1 MRSRRNEDASI
12 WAHSFRGSLKG
23 ILRASF
29 GIAAENAPSLSSL
42 RNKVRGREGVKMKRL
57 MFGVGVAALILLSG
71 CTTPV
76 RIKTTGSNGS
86 VQEIEVRDSTGKVI
100 EIGNSSKEKI
110 DKLVPAIEKEIVK
123 VLNGKVAEKDFKGK
137 YEIL

>member
-1 MRSRRNEDASI
+1 
-12 WAHSFRGSLKG
+12 
-23 ILRASF
+23 
-29 GIAAENAPSLSSL
+29 
-42 RNKVRGREGVKMKRL
+42 MKRL

-76 RIKTTGSNGS
+76 RIKTTGSNGA
-86 VQEIEVRDSTGKVI
+86 VQEIEVRDNTGKVV

-123 VLNGKVAEKDFKGK
+123 VLNGKVAEKDFKEK
-137 YEIL
+137 YEINCGPSNLCRWNL